1 MSQTTKLV
9 LGIAV
14 AVIVLG
20 GGYAYWQNSMEST
33 TPTSTEEVTSLP
45 SGTDTTDQALDS
57 DITAVDAQL
66 KAVGTDN
73 AGVTTSISIIFYT

>member
-1 MSQTTKLV
+1 MSHTTKLV

-20 GGYAYWQNSMEST
+20 GGYAYWQNTKEVG
-33 TPTSTEEVTSLP
+33 TPTSMEEVTSLP

-57 DITAVDAQL
+57 DMTAVDAQL

-73 AGVTTSISIIFYT
+73 ANVTTSISEVQSQ